1 MFYFILSMKLFLSIL
16 STIIL
21 SIGVQAADKKP
32 ALTGNLSDF
41 KVGRLI
47 TGPAVDLSNTAGK
60 AVVIE
65 QWGVNCGP
73 CIASLPHME
82 KIAKSN
88 RKDTIVIGAHS
99 QQATDDEVK
108 AVVKKNK
115 LSYAIVEGL
124 QGPSGGT
131 GIPHA
136 LVFDTTGALIYSGSP
151 LDRDFDSA
159 VRKAGRPP
167 VKK

>member
-1 MFYFILSMKLFLSIL
+1 MKTFLSII
-16 STIIL
+16 STIAL
-21 SIGVQAADKKP
+21 SISAYAADKKE
-32 ALTGNLSDF
+32 ALTGNLSDY
-41 KVGRLI
+41 KLGRLI
-47 TGPAVDLSNTAGK
+47 TGPAVDLSAAAGK

-65 QWGVNCGP
+65 KWGVNCGP

-82 KIAKSN
+82 RLAKTN
-88 RKDTIVIGAHS
+88 RNDTIVIGAHS
-99 QQATDDEVK
+99 QQATDDEIK

-124 QGPSGGT
+124 QGPSSGNT
-131 GIPHA
+131 IPHA
-136 LVFDTTGALIYSGSP
+136 LVFDTTGALIYSGNP
-151 LDRDFDSA
+151 LDRDFASA